1 MTSRLSF
8 DVERRHP
15 GGPTIRAALTE
26 DLAPGQVLVL
36 FGPSGSGKTTVMRC
50 LAGLDRPDAGF
61 VRFAGETWFDGAAR
75 IHVPPQRRGA
85 GLLFQDHALFPHL
98 SVEANVGYGLHGL
111 PPAER
116 RERVEE
122 MARLLGVEEL
132 LGRRPGQLSGGQRQR
147 VALARAIAP
156 RPRLLLLDEPLSA
169 LDAPTREELR
179 GELRALLH
187 RLGVPSVVVTHDRT
201 EALALGDRLAVLAE
215 GAVRQVGPVHEVFS
229 APSDLVVARSVGTEN
244 VVPAR
249 IVGREAGLVHVEVGA
264 ARMVA
269 VDPGH
274 VEEEVFACVRAEE
287 VLLERA
293 PDAVTSAR
301 NQLSGTVTAISPEGP
316 LVRVTLDCGFRLV
329 ALVTR
334 PGAEQVGLAVGQPV
348 VALVKAPAVRLV
360 SRGERDLHGLE
371 AAGGIRPP

>member
-1 MTSRLSF
+1 MTGATRASRLSF
-8 DVERRHP
+8 DVERRHA
-15 GGPTIRAALTE
+15 GGPTVRAALTE
-26 DLAPGQVLVL
+26 DLSPGQVLVL

-61 VRFAGETWFDGAAR
+61 VRFAGETWFDGAGR
-75 IHVPPQRRGA
+75 THVAPQRRRV

-111 PPAER
+111 PAPEQ
-116 RERVEE
+116 RERVGE
-122 MARLLGVEEL
+122 MARLLGIEAL
-132 LGRRPGQLSGGQRQR
+132 LARRPGQLSGGQRQR

-187 RLGVPSVVVTHDRT
+187 RLGIPSVVVTHDRT

-215 GAVRQVGPVHEVFS
+215 GAVRQVGPVPDVFS
-229 APSDLVVARSVGTEN
+229 APADLVVARVVGTEN
-244 VVPAR
+244 VLPAR
-249 IVGREAGLVHVEVGA
+249 VVGRDAGLVQVEVGA
-264 ARMVA
+264 ARILA

-274 VEEEVFACVRAEE
+274 LESEVFACIRAEE

-293 PDAVTSAR
+293 PGAVTSAR
-301 NQLSGTVTAISPEGP
+301 NQLPGTVTSMTPEGP

-334 PGAEQVGLAVGQPV
+334 PGAEQVGLEVGSPV
-348 VALVKAPAVRLV
+348 AALVKAPAIRLV
-360 SRGERDLHGLE
+360 PRG
-371 AAGGIRPP
+371 